1 MNSSL
6 NNKRRR
12 RYYARETFLDKV
24 FAFFSAISSL
34 LLTFLSGICDF
45 FARPETALVIKGAC
59 VIGALIVIIGAA
71 GGLESGALVFSA
83 AMIRIFGSLAAAC
96 LIFKAMGE

>member
-24 FAFFSAISSL
+24 FAFFSAIASL

-59 VIGALIVIIGAA
+59 VIGALIVIIGAV

-96 LIFKAMGE
+96 LIFKVMGE